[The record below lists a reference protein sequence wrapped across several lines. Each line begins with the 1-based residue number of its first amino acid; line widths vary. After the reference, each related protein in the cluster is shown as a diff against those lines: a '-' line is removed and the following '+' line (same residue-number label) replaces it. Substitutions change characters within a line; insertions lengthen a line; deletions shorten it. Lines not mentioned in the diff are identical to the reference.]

1 MRNNNKYTRRENL
14 CIYTLRKIFCCSRR
28 KILYDEFM
36 NDVEKLLDDNTERI
50 NTAIQTDE
58 SNFGE
63 EQNQEALDLGGG
75 LKVQTI

>member
-1 MRNNNKYTRRENL
+1 
-14 CIYTLRKIFCCSRR
+14 
-28 KILYDEFM
+28 M
-36 NDVEKLLDDNTERI
+36 NDVEKLLDDNKERI

-58 SNFGE
+58 SNLGE

>member
-1 MRNNNKYTRRENL
+1 
-14 CIYTLRKIFCCSRR
+14 
-28 KILYDEFM
+28 M
-36 NDVEKLLDDNTERI
+36 NIETASAPERI

-58 SNFGE
+58 SNLGE